1 MLKVGDELIGVS
13 GNPYSL
19 TGEGKRVII
28 LSVRETEKDPI
39 FLQKYKY
46 GSYPSDDL
54 IIALIEDSK
63 NQHFQFIRED
73 TIIYLEQAL
82 KGVPFLYRKNTP
94 EPYMV
99 NSKYFKLC
107 KRAKQTS
114 ILPFLGSKLVEK
126 ER

>member
-1 MLKVGDELIGVS
+1 MLKIGDELIGVS

-28 LSVRETEKDPI
+28 LSVRETEEEPI
-39 FLQKYKY
+39 FLQKYKD
-46 GSYPSDDL
+46 SLYPSNDL
-54 IIALIEDSK
+54 IVVLIENLK

-73 TIIYLEQAL
+73 TIVYLEQAL
-82 KGVPFLYRKNTP
+82 KGGPFLYCKNSP
-94 EPYMV
+94 EPYVV